1 MVESTDEITMDI
13 TLDKVFCINPQL
25 IYMDF
30 IYVNYIINI
39 IIQQDELPFLQTT
52 TPTIA
57 FSTTDSANGA
67 LGIKRS

>member
-13 TLDKVFCINPQL
+13 TLDKALYINPQL

-30 IYVNYIINI
+30 IYVNYIIN
-39 IIQQDELPFLQTT
+39 T
-52 TPTIA
+52 TPTTTIA